1 MRGAIRARTATAC
14 LLAAL
19 AALAAVSAG
28 CGSGAS
34 SSTPAPSTTKTAA
47 PAAPRAARST
57 TLILDFTPNAV
68 HTGIYAALAR
78 GYDRDDG
85 VNLHVIAP
93 TATTDSIKLLETGK
107 VKFAILDIH
116 DLAIADESASA
127 HPDVVGI
134 MAIVERPLAA
144 VIAAPDVGSP
154 KALEGKTVGIT
165 GVPSDTAVLRSV
177 VAGSGGDPAKVKTIT
192 IGFDAVA
199 DLLAGRVAGATAFW
213 NDEGVTIQG
222 QRGPQ
227 GRFHVFRVDD
237 YGAPSYPE
245 LVVCA
250 TAATLEHDPGVA
262 RGVVDALVRGY
273 TYTLGHPQQAAADL
287 EHEAGGLDP
296 KLVAAQL
303 TALLPAFRASDGRV
317 GVLDTASL
325 ARWAAWEARF
335 GVVSHPP
342 DVAQTFDPSYAAG
355 APSASTR

>member
-1 MRGAIRARTATAC
+1 MRGAIRAR
-14 LLAAL
+14 AAFVCVVV
-19 AALAAVSAG
+19 AVAAVAAG

-34 SSTPAPSTTKTAA
+34 STTSATSARKAVA
-47 PAAPRAARST
+47 PAATPTARSA

-78 GYDRDDG
+78 GYDRDDA

-93 TATTDSIKLLETGK
+93 TGTTDSIKLLETGK
-107 VKFAILDIH
+107 VNFAILDIH
-116 DLAIADESASA
+116 DLAIADESAPT

-144 VIAAPDVGSP
+144 VIAAPDVDSP

-165 GVPSDTAVLRSV
+165 GVPSDTAVLRSA

-213 NDEGVTIQG
+213 NDEGVTIQSK
-222 QRGPQ
+222 RGPQ

-237 YGAPSYPE
+237 YGAPPYPE

-250 TAATLEHDPGVA
+250 TAGMLERDPGLA
-262 RGVVDALVRGY
+262 RGVVDALVQGY

-287 EHEAGGLDP
+287 EHEVAGLDP

-303 TALLPAFRASDGRV
+303 TALLPAFRAADGRV
-317 GVLDTASL
+317 GVLETASL

-335 GVVSHPP
+335 GIVRHPP
-342 DVAQTFDPSYAAG
+342 DVARTFDPSYAAD